1 MHIVEMIIG
10 WMIEALVFIVREL
23 LAFAVSVPDT
33 VAGWGAPEGVTF
45 LVASIVVV
53 FACLVLWHSAP
64 SLLASVGLWLAWR
77 YVLAAQAATDWIIAR
92 IEARR
97 RRKGTHSE
105 WTSGWRTGEAY
116 AHGETIEDEMPG
128 EPIGEQARVRE
139 HHLVRALR
147 ESREWEMLNSAASGK
162 TRSKVAYRRLAQRF
176 HPDRAKPEDKEAAT
190 WCMQEINR
198 IWDDVQPNPP

>member
-77 YVLAAQAATDWIIAR
+77 YVLAAQAATAWIIAR

-116 AHGETIEDEMPG
+116 APRRDDRRRDAGRADWRTGACTRTPSGPGTAREQGVGDAEQRSKRQDEEQGSLSTACPALPPRPG
-128 EPIGEQARVRE
+128 EA
-139 HHLVRALR
+139 
-147 ESREWEMLNSAASGK
+147 
-162 TRSKVAYRRLAQRF
+162 
-176 HPDRAKPEDKEAAT
+176 
-190 WCMQEINR
+190 
-198 IWDDVQPNPP
+198 